1 MEHKIS
7 ATELA
12 RNLGDVLGRVRY
24 RGDSFVIERN
34 GTPVARLTPLVGES
48 MVTVREAL
56 RAWREA
62 AEPDPEFADLLER
75 VGAADQL
82 PKDPWAS

>member
-7 ATELA
+7 STELA
-12 RNLGDVLGRVRY
+12 PNLGDVLGRVRY
-24 RGDSFVIERN
+24 RGESFVIEGN
-34 GTPVARLTPLVGES
+34 GTQVARLTPLVGES

-62 AEPDPEFADLLER
+62 AEPDPEFADLLDR

-82 PKDPWAS
+82 PEDPWAW